1 MYNAP
6 QLAAWC
12 LAHLGHNYTSLASQH
27 ARSVARSRGHQ
38 VTCHEVTVCRM
49 MRSLSPDNQALLNLC
64 RWPPAW
70 YLKDAELYARFMET
84 LAAERERTASRRKRQ
99 R

>member
-1 MYNAP
+1 M
-6 QLAAWC
+6 
-12 LAHLGHNYTSLASQH
+12 
-27 ARSVARSRGHQ
+27 
-38 VTCHEVTVCRM
+38 CRM

-84 LAAERERTASRRKRQ
+84 LAKERERTASRRKRQ

>member
-1 MYNAP
+1 MSRV
-6 QLAAWC
+6 
-12 LAHLGHNYTSLASQH
+12 T
-27 ARSVARSRGHQ
+27 RSR
-38 VTCHEVTVCRM
+38 VTVCRM
-49 MRSLSPDNQALLNLC
+49 LRSLSPDNQALLNLC

-70 YLKDAELYARFMET
+70 YLKDAEIYSRFMET